1 MQATNENNNA
11 FLIHISAFAGYVF
24 PFGSVLLPLILWQS
38 QKDRNP
44 NLDKHGREAVNF
56 NLSYYLYC
64 FILGIIL
71 IPFTFGTL
79 IKQIIHSGSID
90 DFNFDFNF
98 DFSHLFGFIGFASL
112 FSILMAA
119 KFILIIV
126 AAIKASR
133 GEIFNYPLAINF
145 LK

>member
-1 MQATNENNNA
+1 MQTTNENNNA

-38 QKDRNP
+38 QKDKST

-56 NLSYYLYC
+56 NLSYYLYG
-64 FILGIIL
+64 FILGLIL
-71 IPFTFGTL
+71 IPFTFGAF
-79 IKQIIHSGSID
+79 IKNFLRSGMVD
-90 DFNFDFNF
+90 NFDFNF
-98 DFSHLFGFIGFASL
+98 DFSHIFGFIGFASV
-112 FSILMAA
+112 FSVLMAA

-133 GEIFNYPLAINF
+133 GEIFNYPLVINF